1 MIVLA
6 DPSVAAQPV
15 AEGGEP
21 LVDLRAVTGLA
32 VDPRLSDRPGF
43 CLVRAGIADRL
54 VAAESRLPPGFRLLV
69 VEGYRNL
76 RGQQSLYE
84 EYRAQLAGRHPGWGP
99 GRLADETSK
108 FVSPLDVAPHVT
120 GGAVDLTL
128 LGPDGAELDLGTEID
143 ATPDA
148 TDDATFTDAASIC
161 EQARQNRRLLSAAMR
176 GAGMVNYPSEWW
188 HWSYGDRYWSLLSS
202 AGQAVYGPVDAP
214 ARHGS
219 GPIDPAATGPART
232 GAGSAGN
239 QPDEEER

>member
-6 DPSVAAQPV
+6 DPRVAAQPV
-15 AEGGEP
+15 ADCGEP
-21 LVDLRAVTGLA
+21 LVNLRAVSGLT

-43 CLVRAGIADRL
+43 SLVRAGVADRL
-54 VAAESRLPPGFRLLV
+54 LTARSRLPPGFGLLV

-76 RGQQSLYE
+76 RGQQALYE
-84 EYRAQLAGRHPGWGP
+84 QYRAQLAGRHRGWGP
-99 GRLADETSK
+99 GRLACETSK

-128 LGPDGAELDLGTEID
+128 LGPDGEELDLGTEID

-148 TDDATFTDAASIC
+148 TGDATFTDAPSID
-161 EQARQNRRLLSAAMR
+161 ERARHNRRLLTAAMR

-188 HWSYGDRYWSLLSS
+188 HWSYGDRYWSLLSA

-214 ARHGS
+214 DRARNRREEG
-219 GPIDPAATGPART
+219 AR
-232 GAGSAGN
+232 
-239 QPDEEER
+239 